1 MEGILF
7 DILNENKF
15 DMIKKLGKGGFGL
28 AYKVKKQNKYYAAK
42 LIKVEKKEKDNE
54 ADIIKEFRGQNIVK
68 VNYVIEKNIA
78 NNIYYVI
85 IMEEAPFKSLKSLI
99 SDLRNNRLFDLIY
112 NSPFEIIG
120 DNLLKFFIS
129 QLIQGLEILNRNN
142 FCHFDIKPDSILIFN
157 KFYVKWADFGLL
169 RDVNNIKSENN
180 MIQVPGGTVGYFPP
194 EFYQQSR
201 KLYKEQAFKSDYFAL
216 GATIYY
222 IKYGKKMLN
231 YFQNSDDL
239 MTSNTILE
247 QIEKKIDEIKSDKSS
262 DKEFTDFLCDL
273 IQYKPTDRPD
283 LKLLLGNKWLNKNK
297 EEIEDIIEINF
308 LDDKKLLIE
317 INKSDYLIKKK
328 KYLENLFKKKPN
340 MNKNQKNKFVFR
352 KKEFNL

>member
-1 MEGILF
+1 MEVILF

-15 DMIKKLGKGGFGL
+15 DMVKKLGEGGFGL
-28 AYKVKKQNKYYAAK
+28 AYKVKKQDKYYAAK

-68 VNYVIEKNIA
+68 VNYVIKKTIG
-78 NNIYYVI
+78 NNAYYVI
-85 IMEEAPFKSLKSLI
+85 IMEEAPFKSLSSLI
-99 SDLRNNRLFDLIY
+99 IDLRNNKIFDLIY
-112 NSPFEIIG
+112 DSPFEIIG

-129 QLIQGLEILNRNN
+129 QLIQGLEIFNRNN
-142 FCHFDIKPDSILIFN
+142 FCHFDIKPDNILIFN

-169 RDVNNIKSENN
+169 RDIDNIKCENN
-180 MIQVPGGTVGYFPP
+180 MIQVPGGTRGYHPP
-194 EFYQQSR
+194 EYYQER
-201 KLYKEQAFKSDYFAL
+201 GKIKKDYAFKCDYFAL
-216 GATIYY
+216 GAVIYF
-222 IKYGKKMLN
+222 IKYGKNMLN
-231 YFQNSDDL
+231 YFESNDGV

-247 QIEKKIDEIKSDKSS
+247 IIEKKIDEIKSDKSS

-297 EEIEDIIEINF
+297 EEIEDIIEINN

-317 INKSDYLIKKK
+317 INKSDFLIKKK
-328 KYLENLFKKKPN
+328 KYLDPIYKK
-340 MNKNQKNKFVFR
+340 
-352 KKEFNL
+352 